1 MNGDDYKFNVIKIFL
16 YGKVTRNLLQWG
28 ATTALGYFID
38 LTQVITLG
46 GGFHLHNYCALMT
59 VLWSTLKHPSKW
71 QGAQT
76 NKEIAELWQNQMKKL
91 LSCKYS
97 SGSSK
102 QLTIKPVIVW
112 LEQLKEIPD
121 RCVCTKQAY
130 LFLHICFPI
139 TVLMLHQSKAIQF
152 KYLQAQTIHQVLV
165 ELVTSAKDDDESD
178 WAENSSKTST
188 NTLQNF
194 TLILWVAASISRHTA

>member
-1 MNGDDYKFNVIKIFL
+1 
-16 YGKVTRNLLQWG
+16 
-28 ATTALGYFID
+28 
-38 LTQVITLG
+38 
-46 GGFHLHNYCALMT
+46 MT
-59 VLWSTLKHPSKW
+59 VPWSTLKHASKW

-76 NKEIAELWQNQMKKL
+76 NKQIAELRQSQLKKL

-97 SGSSK
+97 GGSSK

-112 LEQLKEIPD
+112 LLEQLREIPD

-152 KYLQAQTIHQVLV
+152 KYLQAQTIHQVLI

-178 WAENSSKTST
+178 WAVNSSKTST

-194 TLILWVAASISRHTA
+194 KLVLWVVTSINRHTTQQIDR